1 MAIMEELEHA
11 LRNGYGRYIRT
22 ITAGER
28 DLGGY
33 LVKEYILVQ
42 KRKRHEIGMMK
53 PRIKEE

>member
-11 LRNGYGRYIRT
+11 LWNGYGRYIQT

-28 DLGGY
+28 DLGRY

-42 KRKRHEIGMMK
+42 KRNRH
-53 PRIKEE
+53 